1 MVITHHKFGLTS
13 IAKVSNSQELRQVL
27 NDPWLESEN
36 IIIKPNWAT
45 TEFGYFADTETL
57 RMLFEALDS
66 KITITES
73 HIFTRFQNYPV
84 KGMNFN
90 VGEKE
95 LSAESFLF
103 GEGWRWLFK
112 NPDWDWFKKGGYWNW
127 MRKEEKAFLDDFG
140 FTDLFQEF
148 NVDYVNV
155 TDEVW
160 SGRIADSNEVKKA
173 VESQYSPV
181 HTEKLYDMVPKK
193 LYQMRGSTFISFA
206 SLLHHASFTMKNM
219 FGMIPDPIRSWWH
232 GPNSKKIASCI
243 IDVNKVYHSHFNVFG
258 ICEALKNTAYH
269 NSEGEHRSRFLSDVV
284 YDIVKNM
291 GIVVFGRNLVHLD
304 AFLLSLMEG
313 SIVVN
318 DELNRKPIMLAQKEF
333 GAFDQDVLLEAM
345 GKVGNWLK
353 P

>member
-1 MVITHHKFGLTS
+1 MVIPHHKFGLTS

-27 NDPWLESEN
+27 NDPWLESES

-45 TEFGYFADTETL
+45 TELGYFADAETL
-57 RMLFEALDS
+57 KMLFEALDS

-73 HIFTRFQNYPV
+73 HIFTRSQTYPE

-95 LSAESFLF
+95 LSAASFLF
-103 GEGWRWLFK
+103 GKGWNWLIR
-112 NPDWDWFKKGGYWNW
+112 NPDWDWFKNGGYWDW
-127 MRKEEKAFLDDFG
+127 IRKEEKDFLDDFG

-160 SGRIADSNEVKKA
+160 SGRIADPEDVKRA
-173 VESQYSPV
+173 VESRYDPV
-181 HTEKLYDMVPKK
+181 QSKKLYDMVPKK
-193 LYQMRGSTFISFA
+193 LFKLRGSTFISFA
-206 SLLHHASFTMKNM
+206 SLLHHASFTLKNM

-232 GPNSKKIASCI
+232 GPKSKKTASSI
-243 IDVNKVYHSHFNVFG
+243 VDINRVYHSLFNVYG
-258 ICEALKNTAYH
+258 ICEALKNTAHH
-269 NSEGEHRSRFLSDVV
+269 NPEGEYRSRFLSDVV
-284 YDIVKNM
+284 YDIVKDM
-291 GIVVFGRNLVHLD
+291 GIVVFGRNLAHLD

-313 SIVVN
+313 SIYVS
-318 DELNRKPIMLAQKEF
+318 DELNRKTIMLAQEEF
-333 GAFDQDVLLEAM
+333 GAIDQDVLLAAKMKM
-345 GKVGNWLK
+345 GDWLK